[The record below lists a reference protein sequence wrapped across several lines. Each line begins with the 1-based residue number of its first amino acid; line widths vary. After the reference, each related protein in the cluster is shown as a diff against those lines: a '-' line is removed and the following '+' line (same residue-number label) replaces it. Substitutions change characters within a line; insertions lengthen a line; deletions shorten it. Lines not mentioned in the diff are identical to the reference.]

1 MDFRNITTY
10 DHRKPPTGKGIA
22 GMDKN
27 GYWNGAAEAAA
38 LGPGVSRNTIKA
50 ALQNLVKRGWFT
62 LHGTGRGLSTRA
74 GETPFCNVCVG
85 SRSRNA
91 PFWAGFHEKGTVA
104 MPAGPCFD
112 RNYRHGRYFLGVSG
126 PWLSVYRHQRCI
138 FGPERSP
145 APDPAPETRGKEG
158 SATDTGVANYRH
170 GRYFN
175 PLHYR
180 H

>member
-1 MDFRNITTY
+1 VIHPAWNR
-10 DHRKPPTGKGIA
+10 A
-22 GMDKN
+22 GS
-27 GYWNGAAEAAA
+27 
-38 LGPGVSRNTIKA
+38 L
-50 ALQNLVKRGWFT
+50 
-62 LHGTGRGLSTRA
+62 LHPA
-74 GETPFCNVCVG
+74 GETAFCNVCVG
-85 SRSRNA
+85 NRSRNT

-104 MPAGPCFD
+104 MPEGPCFD

-126 PWLSVYRHQRCI
+126 LWLSVYRHQRCI
-138 FGPERSP
+138 FGPERGPRLPSSIGVE
-145 APDPAPETRGKEG
+145 PDEG